1 MHHSPIRQLY
11 GGRCRLERNDR
22 LLLHA
27 LSLSRSRFL
36 LILKHPF
43 ASIDTYICL
52 IRILILRV
60 PTNVDLF
67 ILHSTLRK
75 LYWTSTMQITLDND
89 ILSMIMTIEGT
100 NFFSERSN
108 SFTVTYH
115 HLRVKRYLT
124 ATINIKIRLIDE
136 KLF

>member
-1 MHHSPIRQLY
+1 
-11 GGRCRLERNDR
+11 
-22 LLLHA
+22 
-27 LSLSRSRFL
+27 
-36 LILKHPF
+36 
-43 ASIDTYICL
+43 
-52 IRILILRV
+52 
-60 PTNVDLF
+60 
-67 ILHSTLRK
+67 
-75 LYWTSTMQITLDND
+75 MQITLDND